1 MANDETFG
9 PEPAATDAAAARGA
23 GDTANLVEA
32 VRRWGRSL
40 VPVLVLPA
48 LVVVFTAFEPRFL
61 SLTNL
66 NVMLTQAGPLL
77 MISLGA
83 TLVVLMGSID
93 LSVGAI
99 AALAAAGSAVLISN
113 HGLGTVGLLAAIA
126 IGMALGAFNA
136 FCAIRLRLPSFI
148 VTLGTLSVFSGIT
161 LHILSGRALFVYEL
175 PLLGLG
181 RGELIPKVPNTFLL
195 AFVAWAFMVLV
206 NRYTRFGRYLLAI
219 GAGEPVAG
227 LSGVPVRRY
236 KTLAFMVSGA
246 TAGCG
251 GAILLLQLG
260 SATPSLGNAFLLNSI
275 AAIVIGGTALSGGVG
290 GASRTLLGVAL
301 LTVISNGLNV
311 TGVSIFT
318 QDILRGVVVVLAV
331 LVTIDRGRMQNLIK

>member
-1 MANDETFG
+1 MENNETPVPG
-9 PEPAATDAAAARGA
+9 AGASDPAAADQAADAA
-23 GDTANLVEA
+23 NLAELVH
-32 VRRWGRSL
+32 RWGRPL
-40 VPVLVLPA
+40 VPVLVLPV
-48 LVVVFTAFEPRFL
+48 LIVVFTVFESRFV

-66 NVMLTQAGPLL
+66 EVMLTQAGPLL

-83 TLVVLMGSID
+83 TFVVLMGSID

-99 AALAAAGSAVLISN
+99 AALCAAASAVMIEI
-113 HGLGTVGLLAAIA
+113 HGFGTVGLLAAIV

-136 FCAIRLRLPSFI
+136 LCAIGLRLPSFI

-161 LHILSGRALFVYEL
+161 LHILDGRALFVYGL
-175 PLLGLG
+175 PLQSIG
-181 RGELIPKVPNTFLL
+181 RGEWIPNVPNTFLVAL
-195 AFVAWAFMVLV
+195 IAWAFMVLV
-206 NRYTRFGRYLLAI
+206 NRYTRFGRYLVAI
-219 GAGEPVAG
+219 GAGEPVAA

-236 KTLAFMVSGA
+236 KALTFILSGA

-251 GAILLLQLG
+251 GAILLFQLG
-260 SATPSLGNAFLLNSI
+260 SATPSLGNAFLLNAI

-290 GASRTLLGVAL
+290 GISRTLLGVAL

-318 QDILRGVVVVLAV
+318 QDILRGAVVVLAV
-331 LVTIDRGRMQNLIK
+331 LVTIDRERMQNLIK

>member
-1 MANDETFG
+1 MENNKTPVPETG
-9 PEPAATDAAAARGA
+9 VGDSVAADQAAAA
-23 GDTANLVEA
+23 ANVAELVW
-32 VRRWGRSL
+32 RWGRPL
-40 VPVLVLPA
+40 VPVLVLPV
-48 LVVVFTAFEPRFL
+48 LIVVFTVFQSRFV

-66 NVMLTQAGPLL
+66 EVMLTQAGPLL

-83 TLVVLMGSID
+83 TFVVLMGSID

-99 AALAAAGSAVLISN
+99 AALCAAASAVLIEI
-113 HGLGTVGLLAAIA
+113 HGLGTVGLLAAIV

-136 FCAIRLRLPSFI
+136 LCAIGLRLPSFI
-148 VTLGTLSVFSGIT
+148 VTLGTLSIFSGIT
-161 LHILSGRALFVYEL
+161 LHILDGRALFVYGL
-175 PLLGLG
+175 PLQSIG
-181 RGELIPKVPNTFLL
+181 RGEWIPNVPNTFLVAL
-195 AFVAWAFMVLV
+195 VAWAFMVLV
-206 NRYTRFGRYLLAI
+206 NRYTRFGRYLVAI
-219 GAGEPVAG
+219 GAGEPVAA

-236 KTLAFMVSGA
+236 KALTFILSGA

-251 GAILLLQLG
+251 GAILLFQLG
-260 SATPSLGNAFLLNSI
+260 SATPSLGNAFLLNAI

-290 GASRTLLGVAL
+290 GISRTLLGVAL

-331 LVTIDRGRMQNLIK
+331 LVTIDRERMQNLIK